1 MTTARQPIVSA
12 LTALPLLAVPGA
24 AYGQTAEATALGGG
38 AVYWVGG
45 IAILLLLGGLLVTG
59 HRLRAARTEQA
70 DLQRRLTYAE
80 AERAQI
86 RAALD
91 SAPVPRCQ
99 LHADGRVEP
108 GPGFSAMLGVADP
121 EGVRD
126 FLDVL
131 VDDDA
136 AKLMAAC
143 DSLRRD
149 GQAFSVTVRCRGGN
163 RALDVSGRRT
173 ASPEGPPLNLLWLAD
188 ATGRLRAVA
197 SANRETADAERAR
210 RALNATLDGLP
221 IPVWRRDADLK
232 LIWANAAFLQAADGD
247 LDTVIGEGREIGA
260 RVLGDGG
267 RSLGIRARQ
276 SGVAAR
282 DTVTVVVG
290 GDRRRLALVEA
301 PLPLRSDAP
310 GKEDP
315 VSAGFFGFALDET
328 PLEDLRA
335 EISRHVAAHADVL
348 ENLKSAIAIFGA
360 DRRLSFYNQA
370 YVHLWGF
377 EESWLVTKP
386 SLGEVL
392 ENLRERRRLPEY
404 ADFRAF
410 RNQQMAQF
418 HDLLSAEEEL
428 LHLPDGTTL
437 RSLVTPHPFGGLMFI
452 QEDVT
457 SSLTLER
464 NYNTLMAVQTESLDN
479 LAEGIAV
486 FGGDGRLRLFN
497 PAFAEIWQLDQETL
511 TSGPHA
517 AQLVERSQKFFPKDD
532 WKDRSGA
539 MVLAALDRDHRGGR
553 MIRTDGSV
561 IDHATVPLSDGG
573 VLNRYLDVTD
583 SAKIEQALR
592 ASNEALEA
600 ADRLKTE
607 FMANVSYQLRTPLN
621 AIMGFAE
628 ILHNQYFGS
637 LNDRQADYTQSIID
651 ASRRLL
657 ALIND
662 ILDLASIEAGY
673 LALDLRP
680 VDVGELLSGV
690 FELSREWAGKQ
701 HLRVV
706 LDCPKDIGVIEA
718 DERRLKQALYN
729 LVSNAIKFTLPG
741 GEIILRGR
749 QDGEQVH
756 LTVADTGVGIP
767 QADQDRIFGRFEKAH
782 SQTRTTGV
790 GLGLALVKSFVEMH
804 GGWVDLKSAPGQGT
818 EITCVLPDHGSEVL
832 NAAMPSPAL
841 PESPGLDQPSAESLN
856 RADPAPDLPEDPAA
870 AEPRNRAV

>member
-1 MTTARQPIVSA
+1 MAAS
-12 LTALPLLAVPGA
+12 GA
-24 AYGQTAEATALGGG
+24 AYGQDADPPIVSGPVLL
-38 AVYWVGG
+38 WVGG
-45 IAILLLLGGLLVTG
+45 IVILLLLAGLVMMQR
-59 HRLRAARTEQA
+59 RLRVAHLEHQ
-70 DLQRRLTYAE
+70 DLQRRLAHAE
-80 AERAQI
+80 AEWKSTVAV
-86 RAALD
+86 LD
-91 SAPVPRCQ
+91 SVPVPRCL
-99 LHADGRVEP
+99 LHSDGHVEP
-108 GPGFSAMLGVADP
+108 GPGFSAMLEVANP
-121 EGVRD
+121 KTVRD
-126 FLDVL
+126 LVEVL
-131 VDDDA
+131 IDDDA
-136 AKLMAAC
+136 IALQAGC

-149 GQAFSVTVRCRGGN
+149 GQAFSITVRCRGGN

-173 ASPEGPPLNLLWLAD
+173 VSSQAPSNDFIWLAD
-188 ATGRLRAVA
+188 ATARLRAIGT
-197 SANRETADAERAR
+197 ANREAADAERVHR
-210 RALNATLDGLP
+210 TLRATLDGLP
-221 IPVWRRDADLK
+221 MPVWQRDNDLK
-232 LIWANAAFLQAADGD
+232 LIWANAAYLQAVDES

-267 RSLGIRARQ
+267 RGLAIRARD
-276 SGVAAR
+276 SGAPAR
-282 DTVTVVVG
+282 ETVTVVVG
-290 GDRRRLALVEA
+290 GDRRRLTLVEA
-301 PLPLRSDAP
+301 PLAVQSDAP
-310 GKEDP
+310 AEQDP
-315 VSAGFFGFALDET
+315 SVTGFVGFALDET

-335 EISRHVAAHADVL
+335 EINRHVAAHADVL

-377 EESWLVTKP
+377 EEAWLVTKP

-410 RNQQMAQF
+410 RNQQLAQF

-497 PAFAEIWQLDQETL
+497 PAFAEIWQVEQDVL

-517 AQLVERSQKFFPKDD
+517 TELVERSRKFFPKDD

-553 MIRTDGSV
+553 MIRNDGSV

-680 VDVGELLSGV
+680 VDVGELLAGV

-701 HLRVV
+701 HLRVL
-706 LDCPKDIGVIEA
+706 LDCPRDIGVIEA

-749 QDGEQVH
+749 QDGEQVL

-804 GGWVDLKSAPGQGT
+804 GGWVDLQSAPGQGT

-841 PESPGLDQPSAESLN
+841 PESPGLEQPSSEG
-856 RADPAPDLPEDPAA
+856 ADHPDQASDPAA
-870 AEPRNRAV
+870 AERRNQAI